1 MSWWK
6 GADEIIAFNSGSVS
20 STEITYGMNI
30 FKIWRKKFRGK
41 HTLQDVQADF
51 QNGENGLVKLSLI
64 DRMEETDTGIYES
77 KL

>member
-1 MSWWK
+1 MK
-6 GADEIIAFNSGSVS
+6 LLLLTVVPYPAQKLRMERTFLN
-20 STEITYGMNI
+20 
-30 FKIWRKKFRGK
+30 IWRKKFRGK

>member
-1 MSWWK
+1 MK
-6 GADEIIAFNSGSVS
+6 LLLLTVVPYPAQKLRMER
-20 STEITYGMNI
+20 I
-30 FKIWRKKFRGK
+30 FLKLWRKKFRGK

>member
-1 MSWWK
+1 MK
-6 GADEIIAFNSGSVS
+6 LLLLTVVPYPAQKLRMER
-20 STEITYGMNI
+20 I
-30 FKIWRKKFRGK
+30 FLNIWRKKFRGK

-51 QNGENGLVKLSLI
+51 KNGENGLVKLSLI

>member
-1 MSWWK
+1 MK
-6 GADEIIAFNSGSVS
+6 LLLLTVVPYPAQKLRMER
-20 STEITYGMNI
+20 I
-30 FKIWRKKFRGK
+30 FLNIWRKKIRGK

>member
-1 MSWWK
+1 MEK
-6 GADEIIAFNSGSVS
+6 
-20 STEITYGMNI
+20 
-30 FKIWRKKFRGK
+30 KIRGK

-64 DRMEETDTGIYES
+64 DRMEETNTGIYES

>member
-1 MSWWK
+1 MK
-6 GADEIIAFNSGSVS
+6 LLLLTVVPYPAQKLRMER
-20 STEITYGMNI
+20 I
-30 FKIWRKKFRGK
+30 FLHRWRKKFRGK

>member
-1 MSWWK
+1 
-6 GADEIIAFNSGSVS
+6 
-20 STEITYGMNI
+20 MNI

>member
-1 MSWWK
+1 MK
-6 GADEIIAFNSGSVS
+6 LLLLTVVPYPAQKLRMER
-20 STEITYGMNI
+20 I
-30 FKIWRKKFRGK
+30 FLNIWRKKFRGK
-41 HTLQDVQADF
+41 NTLQDVQADF